1 LFQHFSCSNQGKLFL
16 WFLVT
21 QPRFPKLAIAALL
34 AIALLWGYNWTQ
46 MKIAVQYAPPFT
58 FAALRT
64 ICGGLSLLVAMI
76 VLRQPLRPK
85 EIPLTFSLG
94 VLQTAGVYGLA
105 SWALVSGGA
114 GKTSLVYTMPF
125 WTVLL
130 AWRFLGERIQG
141 LQWGAIAIAF
151 TGLLIILDPLNLKG
165 TILSS
170 ALAILAG
177 LSWAGGSIVAKKLQ
191 QKTKVDLLSLTTW
204 QTLFGAIPL
213 LIVMLLLPASA
224 IEWSPAFI
232 GALVYNIVPATA
244 IPSVL
249 WLYVL
254 SRLSAGMSGLGM
266 LLTPVLG
273 VVFASLQLNEQ
284 PQVSELVGMAL
295 IIGAL
300 VLLSVNRLRVTNS

>member
-1 LFQHFSCSNQGKLFL
+1 
-16 WFLVT
+16 
-21 QPRFPKLAIAALL
+21 
-34 AIALLWGYNWTQ
+34 
-46 MKIAVQYAPPFT
+46 
-58 FAALRT
+58 
-64 ICGGLSLLVAMI
+64 
-76 VLRQPLRPK
+76 
-85 EIPLTFSLG
+85 
-94 VLQTAGVYGLA
+94 
-105 SWALVSGGA
+105 
-114 GKTSLVYTMPF
+114 
-125 WTVLL
+125 
-130 AWRFLGERIQG
+130 
-141 LQWGAIAIAF
+141 
-151 TGLLIILDPLNLKG
+151 LDPLNLKG

-177 LSWAGGSIVAKKLQ
+177 LSWAGGSIAKKLQ

-213 LIVMLLLPASA
+213 LIVMLLLPAST

-232 GALVYNIVPATA
+232 GALVYNVVPATA

-273 VVFASLQLNEQ
+273 VAFASLQLNEQ

-300 VLLSVNRLRVTNS
+300 VLLSVNSLRATHG

>member
-1 LFQHFSCSNQGKLFL
+1 
-16 WFLVT
+16 
-21 QPRFPKLAIAALL
+21 
-34 AIALLWGYNWTQ
+34 
-46 MKIAVQYAPPFT
+46 
-58 FAALRT
+58 
-64 ICGGLSLLVAMI
+64 
-76 VLRQPLRPK
+76 
-85 EIPLTFSLG
+85 
-94 VLQTAGVYGLA
+94 
-105 SWALVSGGA
+105 
-114 GKTSLVYTMPF
+114 MPF
-125 WTVLL
+125 WTMLL
-130 AWRFLGERIQG
+130 AWRFLGERIRG
-141 LQWGAIAIAF
+141 WRWVAIAIAF
-151 TGLLIILDPLNLKG
+151 TGLLISLDPLNLKG

-177 LSWAGGSIVAKKLQ
+177 LSWAGGSIAKKLQ

-273 VVFASLQLNEQ
+273 VAFASLQLNEQ

-300 VLLSVNRLRVTNS
+300 VLLSVNSLRATHG